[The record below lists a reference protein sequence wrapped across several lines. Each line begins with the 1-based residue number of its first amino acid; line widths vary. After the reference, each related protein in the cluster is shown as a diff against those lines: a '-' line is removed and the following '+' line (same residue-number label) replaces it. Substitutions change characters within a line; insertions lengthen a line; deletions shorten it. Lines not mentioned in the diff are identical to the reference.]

1 MYITFTFAK
10 RIVFFL
16 YMHLFSTYSQFCP
29 IFDSKTDH
37 EFYVLHRSIRL
48 YDTLFFDESL
58 RLVEKCYTYMG
69 IYAAC

>member
-1 MYITFTFAK
+1 MYITFTFGK

-37 EFYVLHRSIRL
+37 EFLLHVLVNQ
-48 YDTLFFDESL
+48 TLIAKVDYSTKLSTSKKWNE
-58 RLVEKCYTYMG
+58 
-69 IYAAC
+69 